1 MRVARKSQYK
11 TEKEKQR
18 TNLLVGLLFLAL
30 FTGVYLVG
38 YLYREPVGNDH
49 YRDMKELLRKEPD
62 TSYEFNIQKRES
74 PVLIVTPHGGR
85 IELFTSVIGNG
96 LAGSNF
102 SHFEFRGLLEK
113 GSYEKLHVTSVNYNP
128 PKLIPLNKESEIT
141 LSVHGLSG
149 SEKVTYVGGRD
160 VAGAQMVRQA
170 LEAEGFLVETP
181 PSNYNGKHVK
191 NFVNR
196 NKRGKGIQL
205 EIALGQRRALFT
217 KGNEE
222 MPNEDYERYIGAVT
236 KALEALAASDVM
248 KE

>member
-1 MRVARKSQYK
+1 MRVARKSKYK

-30 FTGVYLVG
+30 FVGVYFVG
-38 YLYREPVGNDH
+38 YQYREPLGNDY

-62 TSYEFNIQKRES
+62 TSYEFNIQTRES

-85 IELFTSVIGNG
+85 IEQFTSAIGKG
-96 LAGSNF
+96 LAGSTFN
-102 SHFEFRGLLEK
+102 HFEFRGLLER
-113 GSYEKLHVTSVNYNP
+113 GSYERLHVSSVNYNP
-128 PKLIPLNKESEIT
+128 PKLIPLNKGSEIT

-149 SEKVTYVGGRD
+149 SNKVTYVGGRD
-160 VAGAQMVRQA
+160 LVGAQMVRQA
-170 LEAEGFLVETP
+170 LEAEGFSVETA
-181 PSNYNGKHVK
+181 SLNYNGNDVK

-205 EIALGQRRALFT
+205 EITLGQRRALFT
-217 KGNEE
+217 KRNEE
-222 MPNEDYERYIGAVT
+222 RPNEDYERYIGAVT
-236 KALEALAASDVM
+236 RALEALAASDTI